1 MNKYIILG
9 LIVILGVSS
18 NTKAETLS
26 SALSKAYINNPIINS
41 KRAELRSLDENV
53 SAASSQ

>member
-26 SALSKAYINNPIINS
+26 SALSKAYINIFLGAHPLNIMRPQLIIT
-41 KRAELRSLDENV
+41 K
-53 SAASSQ
+53 